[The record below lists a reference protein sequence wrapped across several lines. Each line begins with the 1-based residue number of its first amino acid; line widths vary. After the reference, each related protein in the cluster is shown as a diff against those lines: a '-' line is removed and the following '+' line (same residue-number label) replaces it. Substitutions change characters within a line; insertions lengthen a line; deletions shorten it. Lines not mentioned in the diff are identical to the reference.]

1 MAILSITGGSTQSS
15 RSPLRSLSLFSFFS
29 KKDEFIQFAV
39 ATGVTPILLS
49 SPLLQLHLACLFPP
63 PLVLTWT
70 NTRLETHPTHL
81 SENLPPVF
89 PQHDP
94 TVPLP
99 LLPFILFLLLYG
111 RGTICLTVYLGET
124 LKQLPNSGCYHQTC
138 TIATLVA
145 CHRHYVVI
153 YAPSLKGAKYF
164 LLLSMFAGLS

>member
-1 MAILSITGGSTQSS
+1 MAILSITGGKYTVV
-15 RSPLRSLSLFSFFS
+15 SLSIALPLSFLFFF
-29 KKDEFIQFAV
+29 KEKDEFIQFAV

-70 NTRLETHPTHL
+70 NTRLETHPTRL

-89 PQHDP
+89 LQHDP

-111 RGTICLTVYLGET
+111 RSTICLAVYLGET
-124 LKQLPNSGCYHQTC
+124 
-138 TIATLVA
+138 
-145 CHRHYVVI
+145 
-153 YAPSLKGAKYF
+153 
-164 LLLSMFAGLS
+164 